1 MCADERHPVDRAGP
15 EPPRQSSS
23 RRSAERLR
31 GSSRTAECTSYC
43 GAFSG
48 FGRTFIFSHDIACLF
63 LAELATAIDTSRSYW
78 QVVGRDGTDLVGL
91 LSADGNTLL
100 RAILS
105 ECFDIFTGSIYDELK
120 GNQALRE
127 LTGHSPEFR
136 ERHIEAPHTGSLVAV
151 DHLLRRQ
158 PRGTSAGSTYL
169 QTVLDCH
176 GRYTWAISDNSR
188 EFRGRPDQH
197 PYELLFRLDG
207 HQAQHYLDQERPYS
221 TGIIERLHR
230 TLLGSTSASRVV
242 ALVSIC

>member
-1 MCADERHPVDRAGP
+1 M
-15 EPPRQSSS
+15 
-23 RRSAERLR
+23 
-31 GSSRTAECTSYC
+31 SRTAECTSYC

-105 ECFDIFTGSIYDELK
+105 ECFDIFTGSIYDESK